1 MTQIKRQRIAQI
13 FVDTAIKQ
21 IKLEG
26 IEALSVRKIAEETGF
41 SYATIYNYF
50 ADFNA
55 LLWTCKKQMIN
66 ELTSFMLVQD
76 IDASKA
82 GVHALFKR
90 YVHYFLDHPHIF
102 RFFYFHHVNPGEE
115 RFDEF
120 GFDALM
126 IKSFG
131 FLSNT
136 KDEKAIQAIALT
148 CIYAIHG
155 ILQLHFSGND
165 QADQAAI
172 DQNIDTCLD
181 VLLQ

>member
-1 MTQIKRQRIAQI
+1 MTQLKRLRIAQI

-21 IKLEG
+21 IKEEG
-26 IEALSVRKIAEETGF
+26 IEVLSVRKIAEETGF

-50 ADFNA
+50 SDFNA
-55 LLWTCKKQMIN
+55 LLWTCKKQMIS
-66 ELTSFMLVQD
+66 ELTAYMLVQD
-76 IDASKA
+76 IDVSKA
-82 GVHALFKR
+82 GVHAIFKR

-120 GFDALM
+120 GFDDLM
-126 IKSFG
+126 FKSFG
-131 FLSNT
+131 FLNGV
-136 KDEKAIQAIALT
+136 KDDKTIQAIALT

-165 QADQAAI
+165 QADQASI
-172 DQNIDTCLD
+172 DQSIDVCLD

>member
-1 MTQIKRQRIAQI
+1 MTQIKRQRIAQVFI
-13 FVDTAIKQ
+13 DAAILQ
-21 IKLEG
+21 IKEHG
-26 IEALSVRKIAEETGF
+26 VETLSVRKIAEETAY
-41 SYATIYNYF
+41 SYATLYNYF
-50 ADFNA
+50 TDFNA

-66 ELTSFMLVQD
+66 ELSSFMLVQE
-76 IDASKA
+76 IDVSKA

-165 QADQAAI
+165 QADPAAI
-172 DQNIDTCLD
+172 DQSIDTCLD

>member
-1 MTQIKRQRIAQI
+1 MTQIKRQRIAQLFI
-13 FVDTAIKQ
+13 DTAIQQ
-21 IKLEG
+21 ITKEG
-26 IEALSVRKIAEETGF
+26 IESLSVRKIAEETGY

-55 LLWTCKKQMIN
+55 LLWACKKQMIKA
-66 ELTSFMLVQD
+66 LADHMLSLE

-82 GVHALFKR
+82 SLHALFKR

-102 RFFYFHHVNPGEE
+102 RFFYFHHVNPGDE
-115 RFDEF
+115 RFNEF
-120 GFDALM
+120 GFDAM
-126 IKSFG
+126 MVQSFS
-131 FLSNT
+131 FLKGE
-136 KDEKAIQAIALT
+136 KDENEIQSIALT

-165 QADQAAI
+165 QADQSAI
-172 DQNIDTCLD
+172 DQSVDMCLD

>member
-21 IKLEG
+21 IIEQG
-26 IEALSVRKIAEETGF
+26 IETLSVRKIAEETGF

-50 ADFNA
+50 TDFNA
-55 LLWTCKKQMIN
+55 LLWACKKQMIKD
-66 ELTSFMLVQD
+66 LASHMLAQE
-76 IDASKA
+76 IDASKK
-82 GVHALFKR
+82 GVHELFKR
-90 YVHYFLDHPHIF
+90 YVHYFLDYPHIF

-120 GFDALM
+120 GFDDLM
-126 IKSFG
+126 FQSFG
-131 FLSNT
+131 FLHGN
-136 KDEKAIQAIALT
+136 KDEKTIQAIALT
-148 CIYAIHG
+148 CIYAVHG

-172 DQNIDTCLD
+172 DQSIDVCLD